1 MSNDSALAP
10 GAFGPADGSINTD
23 TAAYE
28 PPTYDEVFPPLE
40 GAMMEPASIAPVG
53 TPIATPQ
60 MPLKVGP
67 SYANMAVKSSTI
79 TQVCNKDI
87 FI

>member
-10 GAFGPADGSINTD
+10 GAFGPADAGTINTD

-40 GAMMEPASIAPVG
+40 GAVEPSMLSAVG
-53 TPIATPQ
+53 TPIPTPV
-60 MPLKVGP
+60 MPTAGP
-67 SYANMAVKSSTI
+67 SYANMALKSSTI
-79 TQVCNKDI
+79 TQVSDNGES
-87 FI
+87 